1 MCAKQIMR
9 TALWKYLHPFPVM
22 ITLITETKCSTLWL
36 LAAATTISLK
46 HIPSVVESDTT
57 TLPPTPPNKNPCHKY
72 SNQTTSIYQEHTWST
87 QYSMSSQINKIKQNS
102 DSKQITHRKSVRKQ
116 TKRTNCNF
124 ILSNYLSNHVNLS
137 RTYLVNTI
145 LHEISNK

>member
-72 SNQTTSIYQEHTWST
+72 SNKTTSIYQEHTWSR
-87 QYSMSSQINKIKQNS
+87 QYSMSSQINKIKLRQQTDNAQNLWES
-102 DSKQITHRKSVRKQ
+102 RLKEQIV
-116 TKRTNCNF
+116 
-124 ILSNYLSNHVNLS
+124 ILSSPTIPATANPTSLLINHLLCLLQPICS
-137 RTYLVNTI
+137 L
-145 LHEISNK
+145 